1 MNRLR
6 FRDNRRERK
15 GGGCRQSESECER
28 ERGGG
33 GGEREIEKERG
44 RERTGFI
51 ASCCSQISGD
61 TTVLGL
67 CRFHIA

>member
-1 MNRLR
+1 MRVSVR
-6 FRDNRRERK
+6 
-15 GGGCRQSESECER
+15 ESE
-28 ERGGG
+28 GVGG
-33 GGEREIEKERG
+33 GGEIETEKERG